1 MTGEASAE
9 DREEPL
15 VLLLEVTLRPGTM
28 ERFLELAKELA
39 STALL
44 AEPGLLQL
52 DVVQEDETHAL
63 LYEVRGDA
71 AAVEEQSAQPHRER
85 FRLMTDG
92 MVVERR
98 LRALRRA
105 GNGRQRT
112 RGRVL
117 CAAAFLATRP
127 DLLQRLRD
135 EGFEVIL
142 NESGRTLDEA
152 ALMALLPGVVATIAG
167 SEPYNERTLDAAS
180 DLRIV
185 ARLGVGHDQIDL
197 AAATRRKV
205 AVAMAFGTNH
215 DAVADHAFALM
226 ATLAA
231 ALPAY
236 DRRVR
241 AGLWGSL
248 AHGRL
253 HGTTMGLIGF
263 GRIGRAVA
271 KRCQGFAMRV
281 LVHDPLID
289 AAALGHLG
297 CEAAE
302 FDELL
307 AEADFVS
314 LHAPLMPAT
323 RHLIDAR
330 ALSRMK
336 RSAYLI
342 NTARGPLV
350 DEAALVVALEAGTIA
365 GAGLDVFETEPL
377 PEGSPLRT
385 LESVVLSPHVAGM
398 SEFAVRAMTER
409 CIESILMHLDGRPLE
424 PGLVL
429 NPEVIR
435 EVSGA

>member
-1 MTGEASAE
+1 MLGRLPRDAT
-9 DREEPL
+9 EPVVHL
-15 VLLLEVTLRPGTM
+15 IELTIRPGMM
-28 ERFLELAKELA
+28 ERFLELASELA
-39 STALL
+39 RTSL
-44 AEPGLLQL
+44 ATEPGCLQL
-52 DVVQEDETHAL
+52 DIVREDETHAVI
-63 LYEVRGDA
+63 YEVHRDPA
-71 AAVEEQSAQPHRER
+71 ASEEHRARPHMER
-85 FRLMTDG
+85 FRQATAD
-92 MVVERR
+92 MVLDHRQRE
-98 LRALRRA
+98 LRRA
-105 GNGRQRT
+105 SDGRQRT

-117 CAAAFLATRP
+117 CAAAFIATRP
-127 DLLQRLRD
+127 DLLKRLGD
-135 EGFEVIL
+135 EGYEVIL

-152 ALMALLPGVVATIAG
+152 ALAAVLPGVVATLAG
-167 SEPYNERTLDAAS
+167 SEPYNERTLAVAT
-180 DLRIV
+180 DLRII
-185 ARLGVGHDQIDL
+185 ARLGVGYDQIDVP
-197 AAATRRKV
+197 AATRHGV

-215 DAVADHAFALM
+215 EAVADHAFALM
-226 ATLAA
+226 ATLATSLA
-231 ALPAY
+231 TY

-253 HGTTMGLIGF
+253 HGTTVGLVGF

-297 CEAAE
+297 CEPKA

-314 LHAPLMPAT
+314 LHAPLLPGT
-323 RHLIDAR
+323 RHLIDAA

-350 DEAALVVALEAGTIA
+350 DEAALVAALESGIIA
-365 GAGLDVFETEPL
+365 GAGLDVFESEPL

-398 SEFAVRAMTER
+398 SEWAVQAMTDR
-409 CIESILMHLDGRPLE
+409 CIDSILTYLDGRPLE
-424 PGLVL
+424 PGLIL
-429 NPEVIR
+429 NPEVLAR
-435 EVSGA
+435 EAS